1 MLSRD
6 AAAGDTARL
15 LMVALTSGR
24 WPRGSRALGPILAAV
39 LAAACGDSPDTP
51 VVPEVPVPAR
61 VLVSPDAISM
71 TALEETREVTA
82 QVFDLDGRVIAG
94 QEVTWTGSPSAVVAV
109 QTRGA
114 SALITAVG
122 TGEATVT
129 AQAGTVLGH
138 VAVMVAQVPASLEK
152 ADGDGQEALQ
162 WSMLPV
168 PPTVHVFDANRH
180 LVDGAT
186 VEFVV
191 TEGGGSTDPELVV
204 AVDGKAGTIWTLGA
218 EGPQALTARAGQAS
232 VQFTAAALPEE
243 DPSTLAITTSQLTA
257 AHETF
262 EYADTLEATR
272 GRLPYTWSLVEG
284 QLPQGLTLADDGVIR
299 GMASSPGQ
307 SSFVVQVRD
316 AAGDEATATFEMT
329 VCGPPLDLELGE
341 VHFTTGIAPGG
352 CGFSVRAA
360 SAGSYYRMTLVG
372 QSASW
377 QPLGSVEVRV
387 RGHMPANADVARNA
401 VAETSTWPDPR
412 SRLVAASR
420 EAEEDGHLRLRR
432 EEALLLAHL
441 NREGRLR
448 ALPDRRDRSA
458 AMSSDP
464 PPERLVFRL
473 GSPGTVTDNCT
484 VATRTAT
491 VLQGY
496 NDHLAIYAEPIPNPP
511 LESASVAVLL
521 RHYERYGAEVID
533 GWGGVADVDGN
544 GRINVYLDANMPE
557 GISGLVWVGDMLPTS
572 VCPASNAGELMR
584 LERSWVEHFARVL
597 ASTLVHEAQH
607 INSVYKRL
615 LNTLED
621 PFAYEPQH
629 DVWIEEGRAVLAE
642 EAASRLAW
650 AELGG
655 PAPYQQ
661 ATAAH
666 IEQLSEAQEGVSGI
680 FNALSR
686 IKYVLREDA
695 NSLTHFPDPYGSGWH
710 FHRFLG
716 DWYGGAGRE
725 RLGDA
730 EFMNRLVA
738 TGTPPGIA
746 GIEQVTDR
754 SFADLMLEYATAIS
768 LAGTGA
774 PRLPGVA
781 RFTTYDFTG
790 LDGPHRGMCCWDEPG
805 RYPWPVTTSGE
816 GPDARLWVSLGRS
829 RTMAGEITATGVR
842 VYDLRASLPGEG
854 AILEISVPSHVGVLL
869 ARIPD
874 LSRPG
879 G

>member
-6 AAAGDTARL
+6 AAAGDTARS

-24 WPRGSRALGPILAAV
+24 WPRGSRALGPILASAV

-94 QEVTWTGSPSAVVAV
+94 QEVTWAGSPSAVVAV

-138 VAVMVAQVPASLEK
+138 VAVMVTQVPASLEK

-162 WSMLPV
+162 WSVLPV
-168 PPTVHVFDANRH
+168 QPTVYVLDANRH

-272 GRLPYTWSLVEG
+272 GRLPYVWSLVEG

-387 RGHMPANADVARNA
+387 RGHMPVNAVAVRNA
-401 VAETSTWPDPR
+401 VAETSTWLDPR
-412 SRLVAASR
+412 SRLVAARR

-441 NREGRLR
+441 TREGRLR

-458 AMSSDP
+458 AISSDP

-621 PFAYEPQH
+621 PFAYDAQH
-629 DVWIEEGRAVLAE
+629 DGWIEEGRAVLAE
-642 EAASRLAW
+642 EEASRLAW

-666 IEQLSEAQEGVSGI
+666 IEQLSETQEGVSGI

-686 IKYVLREDA
+686 IKYVLRED
-695 NSLTHFPDPYGSGWH
+695 
-710 FHRFLG
+710 
-716 DWYGGAGRE
+716 
-725 RLGDA
+725 
-730 EFMNRLVA
+730 
-738 TGTPPGIA
+738 
-746 GIEQVTDR
+746 
-754 SFADLMLEYATAIS
+754 
-768 LAGTGA
+768 
-774 PRLPGVA
+774 
-781 RFTTYDFTG
+781 
-790 LDGPHRGMCCWDEPG
+790 
-805 RYPWPVTTSGE
+805 
-816 GPDARLWVSLGRS
+816 
-829 RTMAGEITATGVR
+829 
-842 VYDLRASLPGEG
+842 
-854 AILEISVPSHVGVLL
+854 
-869 ARIPD
+869 
-874 LSRPG
+874 
-879 G
+879 